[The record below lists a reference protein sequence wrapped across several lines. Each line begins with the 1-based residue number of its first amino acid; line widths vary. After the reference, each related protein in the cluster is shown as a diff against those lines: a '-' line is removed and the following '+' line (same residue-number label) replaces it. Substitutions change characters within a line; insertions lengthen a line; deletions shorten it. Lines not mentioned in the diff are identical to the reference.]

1 MIRHPGCALRVR
13 AKPGTWGNPARF
25 DWALGGNYTSTQKRV
40 ILFSIC
46 IDVNNRVMVHDVNP
60 VDLFNLPCI
69 TETYSA
75 LAPDMGK
82 VYVVYKMLK
91 WSPKIADA
99 IIVEIETVYPVDNSA
114 SSAIDLAPLDGSPGQ
129 DLEDPDL

>member
-1 MIRHPGCALRVR
+1 MR

-25 DWALGGNYTSTQKRV
+25 DWALGGNYTPVHKRA
-40 ILFSIC
+40 IFWGIC
-46 IDVNNRVMVHDVNP
+46 IGVNNHVLVHDVNP
-60 VDLFNLPCI
+60 VTLFNLPCI
-69 TETYSA
+69 TEIYSE

-91 WSPKIADA
+91 RSPKLADA